1 MNDLHYMQLA
11 LNLAKETQGQT
22 SPNPVVGA
30 VLVKNNQI
38 IGLGTHLKAGEA
50 HAEVIAIDMAKE
62 KSKNATLYVTLEP
75 CSHVGRT
82 QACADYIVQNN
93 IARVVVAML
102 DPNEKVSGLGIE
114 KIREAGIE
122 VELGLLAD
130 EAKEINQHYLTSM
143 LNQRPYITLKHAISL
158 DGKIATSIGESKWIT
173 SKEARIDVHKDRSL
187 HDSILVG
194 INTVLADNPS
204 LTIRHIHTD
213 KQPIRLILD
222 TNLKTPLT
230 SKVITDG
237 LSETW
242 IFVSNKVDK
251 ISIKK
256 FEYFDKIKIFQL
268 KSSQVELENVLDI
281 LHKKEIRSVYVEG
294 GAQINDSFLQA
305 GLIDEVNTYI
315 APMLIGGKNSP
326 TSFQG
331 KGINYLKD
339 VFQLELKSVRQIG
352 KDIKIISQKEG
363 QVCSQES

>member
-122 VELGLLAD
+122 VELGL
-130 EAKEINQHYLTSM
+130 
-143 LNQRPYITLKHAISL
+143 
-158 DGKIATSIGESKWIT
+158 
-173 SKEARIDVHKDRSL
+173 
-187 HDSILVG
+187 
-194 INTVLADNPS
+194 
-204 LTIRHIHTD
+204 
-213 KQPIRLILD
+213 
-222 TNLKTPLT
+222 
-230 SKVITDG
+230 
-237 LSETW
+237 
-242 IFVSNKVDK
+242 
-251 ISIKK
+251 
-256 FEYFDKIKIFQL
+256 
-268 KSSQVELENVLDI
+268 
-281 LHKKEIRSVYVEG
+281 
-294 GAQINDSFLQA
+294 
-305 GLIDEVNTYI
+305 
-315 APMLIGGKNSP
+315 
-326 TSFQG
+326 
-331 KGINYLKD
+331 
-339 VFQLELKSVRQIG
+339 
-352 KDIKIISQKEG
+352 
-363 QVCSQES
+363 